1 MKDSTKVY
9 LYTGGWILYY
19 LQSLFLLEGSSISTL
34 WVVGLILVSFFYVV
48 LCHVS
53 RVDVQKSR
61 LPMFI
66 LSLDALILL
75 LTIYGV
81 IFLFNDSLNVDEVR
95 YNYLKRIYCTLL
107 PIYFFYYYAIKG
119 VLDSFVMRRLTIF
132 FLIYVI
138 LNFAMEFLQSD
149 SIMMTNNGGYLCV
162 AMLPLMLLF
171 EDKVGLQN
179 GMVLILSLLAIMSMK
194 RGAILIMI
202 VLLVVFFLW
211 SYKRGKSKLK
221 TVLLVMS
228 VISIIALL
236 FIYLENTNYYF
247 QNRLYKTMNGY
258 TSGRDELY
266 STLIRAF
273 FEDTND
279 LQFIFGR
286 GALATM
292 VVTRKNM
299 AHCDWLELATNQG
312 VVGIIVYFVYICSII
327 KTYINKKIW
336 NDHIYILFMV
346 SIVIVMKSLFSMS
359 YSSMD
364 VITFSSLG
372 YTIGCLRRENRVVK
386 RI

>member
-1 MKDSTKVY
+1 
-9 LYTGGWILYY
+9 
-19 LQSLFLLEGSSISTL
+19 
-34 WVVGLILVSFFYVV
+34 
-48 LCHVS
+48 
-53 RVDVQKSR
+53 
-61 LPMFI
+61 MFI